1 VGADLEQIRWW
12 SWRRQR
18 LDRSCRGID
27 DCLRSVVGV
36 YGANPHG
43 PLSLLARVPR
53 VMPGMV
59 DGAIDSRIALRLPAM
74 RRALWMLHT
83 ETAHL
88 AFRAVDQL
96 SLVMPLLRRQGI
108 TDDEYAR
115 LEHEILLAAGFP
127 KTATEI
133 REAIKQ
139 PPEKLGSV
147 LHALAAEGKLLY
159 LKEKPPSNAFTYAA
173 TRVWLGHDLP
183 EADPAEALV
192 WLAGDYLKAFGPATV
207 EDFAQWSGIEP
218 ADAGQAL
225 RSHDP
230 EDIGDGLLM
239 WPSDMKAFEGTR
251 PVANR
256 VNLLPALDPYTLGYA
271 PASRVRFADPEFLPF
286 LYDKTGVNSTSV
298 ILIEGAVGGL
308 WDFALGNRKIDIRIG
323 LFEDPS
329 PRALESIES
338 EAGLVASYFNAREV
352 NITRVRIRSPISD
365 RGPKAYLRPL
375 AEQEPKPA
383 RPKPARASAPKPDP
397 RPVASAPKPATASP
411 RATRKTAP
419 ERKIVEPG
427 PTPAK
432 RQRGPRA

>member
-1 VGADLEQIRWW
+1 VSADLEQIRWW

-18 LDRSCRGID
+18 LDRSSRGIE
-27 DCLRSVVGV
+27 DCLRSIVGV
-36 YGANPHG
+36 YGSNPHG
-43 PLSLLARVPR
+43 ALALLARVPR
-53 VMPGMV
+53 VMSGMV

-74 RRALWMLHT
+74 RRSLWMLHT

-88 AFRAVDQL
+88 AFHAVDQL
-96 SLVMPLLRRQGI
+96 SLVQPILRRQGI

-127 KTATEI
+127 KTAAEI

-139 PPEKLGSV
+139 PPEKLGPV

-183 EADPAEALV
+183 DAEPADALV
-192 WLAGDYLKAFGPATV
+192 WLAGEYLKAFGPATV
-207 EDFAQWSGIEP
+207 SDFAHWAGVERDD
-218 ADAGQAL
+218 ADKAL
-225 RSHDP
+225 RTHDP
-230 EDIGDGLLM
+230 EEMDDGLLM
-239 WPSDMKAFEGTR
+239 WPSDLKAFEGTR

-308 WDFALGNRKIDIRIG
+308 WDFAVGNRKIDIRIG
-323 LFEDPS
+323 LFEDPT

-365 RGPKAYLRPL
+365 RGPKAYLKPLSEQDPKPSRPKPTR
-375 AEQEPKPA
+375 ASSAKPAPKPVATPPKPA
-383 RPKPARASAPKPDP
+383 AVTPKPPGKPAAPRKLVEPDP
-397 RPVASAPKPATASP
+397 A
-411 RATRKTAP
+411 
-419 ERKIVEPG
+419 
-427 PTPAK
+427 PAK
-432 RQRGPRA
+432 RSRGSRA

>member
-1 VGADLEQIRWW
+1 VSADLEQIRWW

-27 DCLRSVVGV
+27 DCLRSIVGV

-43 PLSLLARVPR
+43 ALSLLARVPR

-59 DGAIDSRIALRLPAM
+59 DGAIDSRTALRLPAM

-88 AFRAVDQL
+88 AFRALDQL
-96 SLVMPLLRRQGI
+96 ELVLPLLRRQGI

-127 KTATEI
+127 KTAAEI
-133 REAIKQ
+133 RDAIKQ
-139 PPEKLGSV
+139 PPEKLGPV

-159 LKEKPPSNAFTYAA
+159 LREKPPSNAFTYAA

-183 EADPAEALV
+183 DADRAEALV
-192 WLAGDYLKAFGPATV
+192 WLAGDYLKGYGPATI
-207 EDFAQWSGIEP
+207 EDFAWWAGLEP
-218 ADAGQAL
+218 DDASKAL
-225 RSHDP
+225 RAHEP
-230 EDIGDGLLM
+230 EDLDDGLLM
-239 WPSDMKAFEGTR
+239 WPTDMKAFEGTR

-271 PASRVRFADPEFLPF
+271 PGSRVRFADPELLPF
-286 LYDKTGVNSTSV
+286 LYDKSGVNSTSV

-308 WDFALGNRKIDIRIG
+308 WDFALGNRKIEIRIG
-323 LFEDPS
+323 LFEDPM

-338 EAGLVASYFNAREV
+338 EAGLVASYFNARDV
-352 NITRVRIRSPISD
+352 NITRVRIRNPISD
-365 RGPKAYLRPL
+365 RGPKAYLKPL
-375 AEQEPKPA
+375 SEQAPRSA
-383 RPKPARASAPKPDP
+383 RPKSARIETPKPGPKTPVVRPKPSAPK
-397 RPVASAPKPATASP
+397 KL
-411 RATRKTAP
+411 
-419 ERKIVEPG
+419 VEPS
-427 PTPAK
+427 PAK
-432 RQRGPRA
+432 RARGSRE

>member
-1 VGADLEQIRWW
+1 
-12 SWRRQR
+12 
-18 LDRSCRGID
+18 
-27 DCLRSVVGV
+27 
-36 YGANPHG
+36 
-43 PLSLLARVPR
+43 
-53 VMPGMV
+53 
-59 DGAIDSRIALRLPAM
+59 
-74 RRALWMLHT
+74 
-83 ETAHL
+83 
-88 AFRAVDQL
+88 
-96 SLVMPLLRRQGI
+96 MPLLRRQGI

-127 KTATEI
+127 KTAAEI
-133 REAIKQ
+133 RDAIKQ
-139 PPEKLGSV
+139 PPEKLHSV

-183 EADPAEALV
+183 EADATEALV
-192 WLAGDYLKAFGPATV
+192 WLAGDYLKAFGPATA
-207 EDFAQWSGIEP
+207 EDFAQWAGI
-218 ADAGQAL
+218 DLDVAGEAL
-225 RSHDP
+225 RSHEP

-323 LFEDPS
+323 LFEDPM

-365 RGPKAYLRPL
+365 RGPKAYLKPL
-375 AEQEPKPA
+375 AEQDPKPA
-383 RPKPARASAPKPDP
+383 RPKPGRAPAPKAEPK
-397 RPVASAPKPATASP
+397 PVASAPKPAAVTP
-411 RATRKTAP
+411 KTARKP
-419 ERKIVEPG
+419 GAQRKIVEPD
-427 PTPAK
+427 PTPPK
-432 RQRGPRA
+432 RSRGPKA